1 MALSDEEKATLEALT
16 KKANEPDEDD
26 FDIEIWDET
35 GAGAKVPYRKGRT
48 WLQRFGI
55 DLPDTPIAPVPD
67 TKRSKPTSGDSG
79 NSDSTGSTAQR
90 YFGGSRNNKAS

>member
-16 KKANEPDEDD
+16 RKANEPDEDD

-48 WLQRFGI
+48 WLNRFGI
-55 DLPDTPIAPVPD
+55 DLPEVATPTEGKPAKEPKAPPA
-67 TKRSKPTSGDSG
+67 SGD
-79 NSDSTGSTAQR
+79 TATR
-90 YFGGSRNNKAS
+90 YFGGSRNSKAS